1 MWRRQRKKQY
11 QALLECVRMRTFG
24 KFGLQQMQVD
34 VHYLQ
39 TYLWRFV
46 SDERVVRMLLDEVV
60 SSTIQRCVDP
70 VLMEP
75 KVIEVI

>member
-1 MWRRQRKKQY
+1 
-11 QALLECVRMRTFG
+11 MRTFG

-46 SDERVVRMLLDEVV
+46 SDERYYVVLV
-60 SSTIQRCVDP
+60 TG
-70 VLMEP
+70 
-75 KVIEVI
+75 